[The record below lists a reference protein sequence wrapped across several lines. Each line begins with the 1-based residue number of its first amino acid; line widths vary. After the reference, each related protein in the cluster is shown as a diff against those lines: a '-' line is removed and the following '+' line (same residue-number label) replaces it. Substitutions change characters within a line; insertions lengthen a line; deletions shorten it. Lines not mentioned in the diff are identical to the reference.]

1 MCGKATRL
9 TYLWTR
15 SKVKYLTVAFIP
27 WSNGSCD
34 SVQKWYFFSSLKQLV
49 KVIKVD
55 DMGAVVDLINMP
67 HCEIIKG
74 ANYLD

>member
-1 MCGKATRL
+1 MEKQQDL
-9 TYLWTR
+9 LIYELVQKSSIWL
-15 SKVKYLTVAFIP
+15 SVAFIP

-55 DMGAVVDLINMP
+55 DMGAVL
-67 HCEIIKG
+67 
-74 ANYLD
+74 LT